1 MTFSGFVVD
10 HVFHCFPVYFFYV
23 KYSSVNWGVQK
34 GDCVR
39 QSYKAVD

>member
-34 GDCVR
+34 GD
-39 QSYKAVD
+39 